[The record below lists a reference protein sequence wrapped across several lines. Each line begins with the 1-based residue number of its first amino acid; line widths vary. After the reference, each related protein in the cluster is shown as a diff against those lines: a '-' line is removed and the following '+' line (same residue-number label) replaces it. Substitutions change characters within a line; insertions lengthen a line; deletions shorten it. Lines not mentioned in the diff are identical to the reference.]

1 MSAPYRIVADGLE
14 LDLRLTPKGGRDGFD
29 GVARLAD
36 GRAVLL
42 ARVRAAPEDD
52 AANAALLRLVAEA
65 LARPRSAVTLAAGR
79 KARLKTLRIEGDGAA
94 LAAAVERIGAAA

>member
-14 LDLRLTPKGGRDGFD
+14 LDFRLTPKGGRDRID

-42 ARVRAAPEDD
+42 ARVRAAPEDGE
-52 AANAALLRLVAEA
+52 ANAALVRLVADA
-65 LARPRSAVTLAAGR
+65 LACPRSAVTLAAGH

-94 LAAAVERIGAAA
+94 LAAVIERIGATA